1 MKKLQFNKYPDKN
14 ITATFFFLVINRH
27 SYSWNGISSLY
38 KKGGKYY
45 NRNFIYTYRVAVFN
59 LCNKKY
65 ITYYNVISS
74 ENSEKKNEYAW
85 HGQKSKTNNGK
96 GDDTRRNATTNK
108 KDVHSSSAISRDAQD
123 ASRNIH
129 VVR

>member
-1 MKKLQFNKYPDKN
+1 MLRKEGSITIVILFIRIALQSSIYAIKN
-14 ITATFFFLVINRH
+14 ILRITM
-27 SYSWNGISSLY
+27 SSLL
-38 KKGGKYY
+38 KILK
-45 NRNFIYTYRVAVFN
+45 
-59 LCNKKY
+59 
-65 ITYYNVISS
+65 
-74 ENSEKKNEYAW
+74 KKNEYAW
-85 HGQKSKTNNGK
+85 HGQKSKTNNVDNEK